1 MTVLLWV
8 VAYIIVTL
16 INRKIYINLQ
26 KLDKYYYPCSI
37 AIFTCFLFLFGTFVL
52 LLLYI
57 LEYTIRFEPTS
68 FIDRLFKYTPKEDDN
83 KIKNN
88 DDEEDKRGWGGC

>member
-52 LLLYI
+52 FAISLLFYI
-57 LEYTIRFEPTS
+57 QYF
-68 FIDRLFKYTPKEDDN
+68 
-83 KIKNN
+83 
-88 DDEEDKRGWGGC
+88 

>member
-26 KLDKYYYPCSI
+26 KLDKYYYPNPI
-37 AIFTCFLFLFGTFVL
+37 AIFTCFLFLFGTVIL
-52 LLLYI
+52 SVIYI
-57 LEYTIRFEPTS
+57 MECKTTS
-68 FIDRLFKYTPKEDDN
+68 FIDRLFKYIPKEKDK
-83 KIKNN
+83 KIKN
-88 DDEEDKRGWGGC
+88 DEEDKRWGGC